1 MKIIDLYIGKILLR
15 YIMVTIVVLLGLFT
29 FVSFIDELSDLDRGR
44 YGILQIIQYVILT
57 IPKTLYEV
65 FPMAALIGSI
75 LGLSTLAR
83 DSELI
88 VMRAAGISIQRIV
101 FSVLKVG
108 IILALFSMFMGEI
121 VSPFTED
128 RAIDVKAESIINN
141 SGRKGNFGVWL
152 RDDNTYVNIG
162 EVLPGQQLRL
172 LNIKIFEFD
181 NQNFLRFLST
191 AREGEYQIAR
201 PGSGQKDRWLL
212 KDLRRT
218 MINEESSAADEVSA
232 AYWST
237 VLDPQILKIYQVK
250 PEQLSIWQLQEY
262 IAHLR
267 SNKQDTS
274 TYELEFWSKIVT
286 PFATL
291 VMLILAVPFVF
302 KEARSGNLGRSLFSG
317 IMIGLGFF
325 IANQAFSYFVTLF
338 GIPPMLGAAMPT
350 MIVALA
356 SMIMIRRIV

>member
-1 MKIIDLYIGKILLR
+1 MRILDLYIGKILLR
-15 YIMVTIVVLLGLFT
+15 HIMVTIVVLLGLFT
-29 FVSFIDELSDLDRGR
+29 FVSFIDELGDLDRGR
-44 YGILQIIQYVILT
+44 YGIIQIIQYVILT

-75 LGLSTLAR
+75 MGLSTLAR

-88 VMRAAGISIQRIV
+88 VMRAAGVSVQRIV

-108 IILALFSMFMGEI
+108 IVLAIISMFMGE
-121 VSPFTED
+121 VVAPFTED
-128 RAIDVKAESIINN
+128 RAISVKAESIVNN
-141 SGRKGNFGVWL
+141 SGRRGDFGVWL
-152 RDDNTYVNIG
+152 RDENTYVNIG

-172 LNIKIFEFD
+172 MNIKIFEFD
-181 NQNFLRFLST
+181 SQNFLRFLST
-191 AREGEYQIAR
+191 AREGEYQAAEQTGTR
-201 PGSGQKDRWLL
+201 RDRWLL
-212 KDLRRT
+212 KGLRRT
-218 MINEESSAADEVSA
+218 MINEESSAADEVTA

-237 VLDPQILKIYQVK
+237 VLDPEILKIYQVK
-250 PEQLSIWQLQEY
+250 PEQLSIWQLREY
-262 IAHLR
+262 IAHLG

-338 GIPPMLGAAMPT
+338 GIPPILGASLPT
-350 MIVALA
+350 MLVAFISA
-356 SMIMIRRIV
+356 VMIRRIV

>member
-1 MKIIDLYIGKILLR
+1 MRILDIYIGRTLLR
-15 YIMVTIVVLLGLFT
+15 HIMVTVIVLLGLFT

-44 YGILQIIQYVILT
+44 YGIMQIMQHVILS

-88 VMRAAGISIQRIV
+88 VMRAAGVSIQRIV
-101 FSVLKVG
+101 FSVVKIGL
-108 IILALFSMFMGEI
+108 ILAVIAMFMGEI
-121 VSPFTED
+121 VSPYTET
-128 RAIDVKAESIINN
+128 RAQEVKASSIQSN
-141 SGRKGNFGVWL
+141 SGRKGDYGVWM

-162 EVLPGQQLRL
+162 EVLPDLTL

-181 NQNFLRFLST
+181 NQNYLRFLST
-191 AREGEYQIAR
+191 AKQGEYSNDNQ
-201 PGSGQKDRWLL
+201 RWLL
-212 KDLRRT
+212 KGLRRT

-237 VLDPQILKIYQVK
+237 VVEPEILRVFQTKAD
-250 PEQLSIWQLQEY
+250 QLSIWQLNNY
-262 IAHLR
+262 ISHLKT
-267 SNKQDTS
+267 NKQDTS
-274 TYELEFWSKIVT
+274 TYELTYWSKIVT

-302 KEARSGNLGRSLFSG
+302 REARSGNLGRSLFAG
-317 IMIGLGFF
+317 IMVGLGFF
-325 IANQAFSYFVTLF
+325 ILNQAFSYFVTLF
-338 GIPPMLGAAMPT
+338 SIPPMLGAALPT
-350 MIVALA
+350 VLVCVLSIY
-356 SMIMIRRIV
+356 MIRRIV